1 MILMLVLMVLLL
13 LIIHFDNRTLHYNMA
28 KLIVGLPRGLT
39 SFRIISSQSECFAN
53 TISAKKGIMV
63 TKKLILALFDP
74 F

>member
-1 MILMLVLMVLLL
+1 MISMLVLMVLLL

-39 SFRIISSQSECFAN
+39 SFRISSQSECFAN

-63 TKKLILALFDP
+63 TKKLIVALFDP